1 MMNFNL
7 VLLGVK
13 TVAREKK
20 RAKGKKQTKKE
31 NILKG
36 VLINETTDSAT

>member
-1 MMNFNL
+1 MNFNL

-13 TVAREKK
+13 TVEREKK
-20 RAKGKKQTKKE
+20 KGRKKETEKKE

-36 VLINETTDSAT
+36 VLINESPDLAT